1 MCPGAIDVSYSAVM
15 GNLTSLSPDTS
26 LATPARDFVSQL
38 ETVRLG
44 DGQQSTVI
52 SIPIIDV
59 SIAM

>member
-1 MCPGAIDVSYSAVM
+1 MSYSAVM

-26 LATPARDFVSQL
+26 LATPASDFVSQL
-38 ETVRLG
+38 ETVRLS

-59 SIAM
+59 SIGM